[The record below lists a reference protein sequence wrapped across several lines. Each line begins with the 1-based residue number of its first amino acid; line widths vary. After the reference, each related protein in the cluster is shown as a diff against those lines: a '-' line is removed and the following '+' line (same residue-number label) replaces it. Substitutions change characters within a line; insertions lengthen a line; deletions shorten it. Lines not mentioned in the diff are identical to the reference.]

1 MERNVKRSDGPR
13 NEAARGEPTG
23 ASGTRVLQ
31 TCAATAVL
39 MLVGAQTWADDY
51 LKIHH
56 LTDATEVMGEP
67 QPAVDEVVE
76 VWLGAD
82 RARMDTGKSSSV
94 ILSEPDQLLYVIDH
108 HEKTWSEVPM
118 DLTKAVSQMAGSDE
132 TAQMVAGLM
141 GSMLQVQAAVT
152 DTGEDKTVGRWPCR
166 VYKLNITMPVGT
178 TDSVIC
184 AHPDIDV
191 RGGLYYRLA
200 NVMLAGQPG
209 FQEALREMEK
219 IKGLP
224 VHTVSTVA
232 AMNSTIRTTD
242 ELLDYQQGTAPAGT
256 FDLPEGYTQKPYG
269 PGG

>member
-1 MERNVKRSDGPR
+1 MERNVNWGHGKRTLPGWAGVAALVLIGGP
-13 NEAARGEPTG
+13 A
-23 ASGTRVLQ
+23 
-31 TCAATAVL
+31 
-39 MLVGAQTWADDY
+39 WADDY

-56 LTDATEVMGEP
+56 QTDPAVVMGEA

-76 VWLGAD
+76 VWLGTD

-94 ILSEPDQLLYVIDH
+94 ILSEPEQLLYVLDH
-108 HEKTWSEVPM
+108 HEKTYSEVPM
-118 DLTKAVSQMAGSDE
+118 DLTKAVSEMAGSDE
-132 TAQMVAGLM
+132 TAEMVAGLM
-141 GSMLQVQAAVT
+141 GSMLQVQAAAT

-166 VYKLNITMPVGT
+166 VYTLNITMPVGT
-178 TDSVIC
+178 TESVIC

-209 FQEALREMEK
+209 FQDALREMEK

-224 VHTVSTVA
+224 VHTVSTVK

-256 FDLPEGYTQKPYG
+256 FDLPEGYTKTSYG
-269 PGG
+269 PG

>member
-1 MERNVKRSDGPR
+1 MAANVSSHRGRRTLPAWAGI
-13 NEAARGEPTG
+13 AA
-23 ASGTRVLQ
+23 L
-31 TCAATAVL
+31 L
-39 MLVGAQTWADDY
+39 LIGAQARADDY

-56 LTDATEVMGEP
+56 VTDPTEVMGEE

-76 VWLGAD
+76 VWLGTD
-82 RARMDTGKSSSV
+82 RARMDTGTSSTV
-94 ILSEPDQLLYVIDH
+94 ILSEPDQLLYVLDH
-108 HEKTWSEVPM
+108 NAKTYSEVPM

-132 TAQMVAGLM
+132 TAEMVAGVM

-152 DTGEDKTVGRWPCR
+152 DTNEEKTVGRWSCR
-166 VYKLNITMPVGT
+166 VYKLNISMPVGT

-200 NVMLAGQPG
+200 NVVLAGQPG
-209 FQEALREMEK
+209 FQDALREMEK

-224 VHTVSTVA
+224 VHTVSTVT

-256 FDLPEGYTQKPYG
+256 FDLPEGYTKKDFG
-269 PGG
+269 PG

>member
-1 MERNVKRSDGPR
+1 MQSMVSSLAAGFAAVILMCGP
-13 NEAARGEPTG
+13 AH
-23 ASGTRVLQ
+23 
-31 TCAATAVL
+31 
-39 MLVGAQTWADDY
+39 ADDY

-56 LTDATEVMGEP
+56 VTDPTEVMGEA
-67 QPAVDEVVE
+67 QPGVDEVVE
-76 VWLGAD
+76 VWLGTD

-94 ILSEPDQLLYVIDH
+94 ILSEPDQLLYVLDH
-108 HEKTWSEVPM
+108 HGKTYSEVPM
-118 DLTKAVSQMAGSDE
+118 DLTKAVSEMAGSDE
-132 TAQMVAGLM
+132 TTEMVAGLM

-166 VYKLNITMPVGT
+166 VYKLNIAMPVGT
-178 TDSVIC
+178 TDSVVC

-209 FQEALREMEK
+209 FQDALREMEK

-224 VHTVSTVA
+224 VHTASTVV

-256 FDLPEGYTQKPYG
+256 FDLPEGYTKKPYG